1 MVGILDGT
9 GTLNAVMGNVQ
20 APVNIFYYDAECR
33 FCVALARLLERLD
46 RGRALELRAGLDEDA
61 RWAGLAE
68 ANLER
73 SAYLILPG
81 GQTLE
86 GFFAFRR
93 LSLLVPLLWP
103 FAPLLWLPG
112 SGVLGPR
119 VYRWVANNRRGIF
132 GCARDG

>member
-1 MVGILDGT
+1 
-9 GTLNAVMGNVQ
+9 MGNIQ

-46 RGRALELRAGLDEDA
+46 WGRVLELRAGLDEDA
-61 RWAGLAE
+61 RRVGLTDVD
-68 ANLER
+68 LQR
-73 SAYLILPG
+73 SAYLVSPG
-81 GQTLE
+81 GTDVARGGGRDCTVLE

-112 SGVLGPR
+112 SGLLGPR
-119 VYRWVANNRRGIF
+119 MYRWVADNRRGIF
-132 GCARDG
+132 GCAREG